1 MPALL
6 LILLSALQALAVT
19 TGQIRGSVADEDGL
33 PIPGVSLVLTSAVPQ
48 GEQHTQSDAT
58 GSFLFAALPPGS
70 YDLRA
75 THPGFQTVQ
84 HTGLIVNIDRT
95 TVVGVALPM
104 TGGVEE
110 LVVAESRRRSI
121 GDVLT
126 PDFLQRIPSGRDY
139 QSAVQAVPG
148 VAYGNPNLG
157 GASTA
162 QAQGA
167 PAAFLAPPPAV
178 LMEAT
183 TSEEY
188 TDYGVNGFTVVS
200 QDSLSTFSIDV
211 DTASYTVAR
220 RKLQEGGL
228 PPVAS
233 VRVEEFVNY
242 FDYDYPQ
249 PTGKHPFNVQFE
261 AFPDPFRAGRH
272 IMRVGV
278 QGKDLSRAERPPLH
292 LTFLVDVSGSMSSSD
307 KLGLAKQSLHMLVDT
322 LSEGDT
328 VALATYAGRTA
339 EVLPPT
345 DSANKR
351 KIHDAIEA
359 LSSGG
364 STAMSSGIDIAYKLA
379 QRSFE
384 TGAENRVIV
393 MSDGDAN
400 VGSTSWDEMLS
411 QIKGHADAG
420 VTLSTIGFGMGNYR
434 DTLMEQLANN
444 GDGNNY
450 YIDSQAQAQRV
461 FVEQMGS
468 TVFTIARDVKLQ
480 VAFNEASVAAYRLI
494 GYENRD
500 IADRDF
506 RNDRVDAGE
515 VGAGHT
521 VTALYEV
528 ILKEGYDDTLA
539 TLNLRYEAPGADK
552 AATEIAFP
560 FPDDA
565 LSETEAL
572 TSRDA
577 RIAYAAATFAEILRQ
592 SPHASELSMDRL
604 IAYTQAAKRPGKDD
618 AELIDLMKAAQ
629 RLGAGAGSGV
639 AAR

>member
-1 MPALL
+1 MTTRHLLVLCLTTSLALWGCSKMADPANQAPVSSSAPPPEAERTPTDDPAPPPELL
-6 LILLSALQALAVT
+6 PVAAEKPSETAAADAPAPEPDALQSMGYIDDITTITAGTTSTGDAGLAYK
-19 TGQIRGSVADEDGL
+19 D
-33 PIPGVSLVLTSAVPQ
+33 
-48 GEQHTQSDAT
+48 
-58 GSFLFAALPPGS
+58 
-70 YDLRA
+70 
-75 THPGFQTVQ
+75 
-84 HTGLIVNIDRT
+84 
-95 TVVGVALPM
+95 
-104 TGGVEE
+104 
-110 LVVAESRRRSI
+110 SRRA
-121 GDVLT
+121 
-126 PDFLQRIPSGRDY
+126 PS
-139 QSAVQAVPG
+139 S
-148 VAYGNPNLG
+148 
-157 GASTA
+157 
-162 QAQGA
+162 GA
-167 PAAFLAPPPAV
+167 PAQPAISGNTGSLAGGDVYRYGAIN
-178 LMEAT
+178 EAPVPDDRVS
-183 TSEEY
+183 SEEY

-577 RIAYAAATFAEILRQ
+577 RIAYAAATFAEILRG
-592 SPHASELSMDRL
+592 SPYTAELSMSRL

-629 RLGAGAGSGV
+629 RLGAGGTGV
-639 AAR
+639 SMR